1 MARKVYTAKDWRNA
15 LIAGVFAAP
24 FMFWFVSCIHNSGND
39 PNAFTLSDEF
49 HARDLVRAQLK
60 DPDSAQFDSM
70 KQGTDTK
77 IIYGR
82 VNAKN
87 SFGAY
92 IGYRA
97 FRVYPDGRVEL
108 SQ

>member
-1 MARKVYTAKDWRNA
+1 VK
-15 LIAGVFAAP
+15 
-24 FMFWFVSCIHNSGND
+24 
-39 PNAFTLSDEF
+39 E
-49 HARDLVRAQLK
+49 QLK
-60 DPDSAQFDSM
+60 DPDSAQFESLT
-70 KQGTDTK
+70 QRTDTK

-87 SFGAY
+87 GFG
-92 IGYRA
+92 GYTGYKD